1 MANGLCNIF
10 YTWPMAFGTCLHK
23 WPMAFDTDLNGQW
36 PLFHAGSMCFF
47 FQAIYV
53 GPWVQ
58 PSWLGLLAEV
68 AAQWKHPGQKHK
80 LRQNAGWP

>member
-1 MANGLCNIF
+1 MQA
-10 YTWPMAFGTCLHK
+10 
-23 WPMAFDTDLNGQW
+23 
-36 PLFHAGSMCFF
+36 AGVFF